1 MTKECSNS
9 WLMTV
14 VLAGVLLAS
23 CGGEQ
28 TQSGT
33 SGNAAPGGTGAATL
47 SWTSP
52 TQNTDGSA
60 VSNLAGYRIY
70 HGTSA
75 NNLNAMIQVSN
86 PGITL
91 YVVDSLP
98 AGAHYFSITAYNTS
112 GAESDRSAVASK
124 TIM

>member
-1 MTKECSNS
+1 MTKDSS
-9 WLMTV
+9 STWMLA
-14 VLAGVLLAS
+14 VLAGALLAS

-28 TQSGT
+28 TQS
-33 SGNAAPGGTGAATL
+33 SAPGNTPSGGTGAATL

-75 NNLNAMIQVSN
+75 NALNDMIQVSN

-98 AGAHYFSITAYNTS
+98 AGAHYFAITAYNTS